1 MRSLRLGKVIKSIEE
16 LKTLVE
22 NLKDEGKT
30 IVFTN
35 GCFDILH
42 AGHVDY
48 LEKAKSFG
56 DVLIVGVNSDS
67 SIKRIKGE
75 KRPINKQEHRVK
87 VLSALNCV
95 DYVIVFDEDTPIEV
109 IKAVKP
115 DVLVKGADW
124 KLEDIVGREYAKR
137 VERIEFSY
145 DVSTTKIIEKI
156 LRVYG

>member
-22 NLKDEGKT
+22 NLKKEGKT

-56 DVLIVGVNSDS
+56 DILIVGINSDS

-95 DYVIVFDEDTPIEV
+95 DYVVVFDEDTPIEL
-109 IKAVKP
+109 IKIVQP

-137 VERIEFSY
+137 VERVDFSY
-145 DVSTTKIIEKI
+145 DISTTKIIRKI
-156 LRVYG
+156 LRVYS

>member
-1 MRSLRLGKVIKSIEE
+1 MGKVIKSIEE

-75 KRPINKQEHRVK
+75 KRPINKQEYRVK

-137 VERIEFSY
+137 VE
-145 DVSTTKIIEKI
+145 
-156 LRVYG
+156 G

>member
-1 MRSLRLGKVIKSIEE
+1 LGKVIKSIEE

-156 LRVYG
+156 LRVYS

>member
-22 NLKDEGKT
+22 NLKKEGKT

-56 DVLIVGVNSDS
+56 DILIVGINSDS

-95 DYVIVFDEDTPIEV
+95 DYVVVFDEDTPIEL
-109 IKAVKP
+109 IKIVQP

-137 VERIEFSY
+137 VERVEFSY
-145 DVSTTKIIEKI
+145 DISTTKIIGKI
-156 LRVYG
+156 LRVYS

>member
-1 MRSLRLGKVIKSIEE
+1 MGKVIKSIEE

>member
-1 MRSLRLGKVIKSIEE
+1 MGKVIKSIEE

-156 LRVYG
+156 LRVYS